1 MTTSISPQ
9 PSRSIAPATAV
20 PRGTLGTL
28 YRLFRLADVPGELV
42 LPDGRVLPTSDGECE
57 FRVRLRRTDAF
68 ARGLDERAIAEAYVD
83 GEFDIEGDML
93 RAFDIRARLVDRV
106 PLGQFF
112 RIWLGH
118 FFRRRTTVNRRAIDF
133 HYSLGDDFYL
143 SFLDTRYR
151 IYTHGIYHRDDET
164 LEEAMEH
171 KMEQA
176 FRALGLRPGMRLL
189 DIGAGWGA
197 SEQYFGSRGIHVTG
211 LTIGDD
217 SRRFVEDLIHRERL
231 TAEVKLEDFL
241 VHRPAEPYDA
251 IVILGVIEH
260 IPDYRR
266 FAARVW
272 ECLKPGGLIYLDA
285 SASREKYSVGSFAR
299 EYIWTGTHT
308 YLVLQDLVREF
319 LYHGID
325 VLEVQNETRHYGLT
339 CADWSL
345 RFDAVRE
352 RIVSRWGERLW
363 RAWRLYLWGGAHAFL
378 TNDLQAYHVLGRRGD
393 DPGPRPSL
401 ARRAVNGLKSIV

>member
-1 MTTSISPQ
+1 
-9 PSRSIAPATAV
+9 
-20 PRGTLGTL
+20 
-28 YRLFRLADVPGELV
+28 
-42 LPDGRVLPTSDGECE
+42 
-57 FRVRLRRTDAF
+57 VRINRADAF
-68 ARGLDERAIAEAYVD
+68 RRGLDERAIAEAYMD
-83 GEFDIEGDML
+83 GEFDVEGDML
-93 RAFDIRARLVDRV
+93 RAFDIRSRLIDRV
-106 PLGQFF
+106 PAGQFL

-118 FFRRRTTVNRRAIDF
+118 FFRPRTSVNRRAIDF

-176 FRALGLRPGMRLL
+176 FRALGLRRGMRLL

-211 LTIGDD
+211 LTIGED
-217 SRRFVEDLIHRERL
+217 SRRFVDDLIHRERL
-231 TAEVKLEDFL
+231 SAEVRLEDFL
-241 VHRPAEPYDA
+241 VHTPAEPYDA

-285 SASREKYSVGSFAR
+285 SASREKYTVGSFAR

-325 VLEVQNETRHYGLT
+325 VVEVQNETRHYGLT

-378 TNDLQAYHVLGRRGD
+378 TNELQAYHVVGRRGD
-393 DPGPRPSL
+393 DRGPRPGH
-401 ARRAVNGLKSIV
+401 ARRAINGIKSVV